1 MAPTLKNKKAFS
13 LLELLF
19 VLCIIAI
26 LTGIGMPFF
35 TDAINNHRLKGSA
48 RNLFSIF
55 KKARSE
61 AIRRN
66 SNVAISII
74 PAAYSPEGMVGSYQV
89 FVDDGAGSG
98 TAENFILDGDEEILA
113 MASMPANVSLVSST
127 FTGTPK
133 TTAFN
138 SRGLPTKLGDVR
150 LRNSIRWY
158 RISLGIAGNI
168 KMAVSEDD
176 TW

>member
-1 MAPTLKNKKAFS
+1 MTPMTQNKKAFS

-26 LTGIGMPFF
+26 LMGIGMPVF
-35 TDAINNHRLKGSA
+35 TDVINNHRLKGSA

-61 AIRRN
+61 AIQRN
-66 SNVAISII
+66 CNVVISIL
-74 PAAYSPEGMVGSYQV
+74 AADYSPEGMVGSYQV
-89 FVDDGAGSG
+89 FVDDGTGSG
-98 TAENFILDGDEEILA
+98 IAENFILDGEEEILA
-113 MASMPANVSLVSST
+113 SVIMPKNVSLISST
-127 FTGTPK
+127 FAGTPNS
-133 TTAFN
+133 TAFN
-138 SRGLPTKLGDVR
+138 SRGLPIKLGDVR

-158 RISLGIAGNI
+158 RISLGIAGNV
-168 KMAVSEDD
+168 KMALSKDG